1 MFSRSPMCKKIS
13 ANFRKK
19 DPEEQKLYP
28 KINNDF
34 NGQRAKTS
42 KRLFCSLGPKFRR
55 PFQNPTWPGFIS
67 WRSEG
72 ADVPDPQD
80 PTILKEGFFS
90 LGFKNKFAGYLNPAT
105 QSWSKACSRRVCF
118 KKNLE
123 IRGFSI
129 QFQTD
134 MGCSVL
140 FKVWLTM

>member
-1 MFSRSPMCKKIS
+1 M
-13 ANFRKK
+13 
-19 DPEEQKLYP
+19 
-28 KINNDF
+28 INNGF

-42 KRLFCSLGPKFRR
+42 IRRFCSLGPKFRR
-55 PFQNPTWPGFIS
+55 LPQNPTWPGFIIIIKLFCSLQNPTWPGFIS

-80 PTILKEGFFS
+80 PTILKES

-123 IRGFSI
+123 VRGF
-129 QFQTD
+129 QFN
-134 MGCSVL
+134 
-140 FKVWLTM
+140 FKWTRTVQCYSKFG